1 MEAMSPRSIST
12 ALALAVAL
20 GAALFGTLCGGSKPP
35 EKAASGVTSA
45 TAAKAIEYFRVD
57 PATAG
62 TLRGKIVFEG
72 AKPARQ
78 LISMEAEAGC
88 QQAHAG
94 HPVYEEPVV
103 TGETG
108 GLANAFVYIQ
118 SGLQE
123 KNFEPPKAPVSLDQ
137 HGCMV
142 VPRVIA
148 IRAAQPLSVTN
159 SDAVSQ
165 NIRP

>member
-1 MEAMSPRSIST
+1 
-12 ALALAVAL
+12 
-20 GAALFGTLCGGSKPP
+20 
-35 EKAASGVTSA
+35 
-45 TAAKAIEYFRVD
+45 
-57 PATAG
+57 TAG

-137 HGCMV
+137 HGCMF

-159 SDAVSQ
+159 SDAVSHNIHPMPQ
-165 NIRP
+165 NNREWNEQQPPHSAPAVHKFARREVVIPVKCNIHAWMRAYIAV